1 MPPVPSS
8 EDPPRRRP
16 QLGVILPIAAIVVV
30 LFGVT
35 LALAG
40 KGHSKPKLPHN
51 ATTVKSASYR
61 GATVSPRVPAPPID
75 LRNSLGKRVTMAQ
88 YRGKVALVTFL
99 YVKCPDVC
107 PLITTNLH
115 ATQAKLG
122 ARAKDIPIIAVSVDP
137 HGDTRTSV
145 AEFLRQHDMTGRM
158 QYLIGSGGRLAETW
172 KAWQV
177 GSRRDTASPQLVAHS
192 ALVYGISASGRITT
206 VYPANFK
213 PADIVHDIPLLEH
226 Q

>member
-1 MPPVPSS
+1 MPP
-8 EDPPRRRP
+8 DPPTEPTSRRL
-16 QLGVILPIAAIVVV
+16 QLGVLLPLAAIVVV
-30 LFGVT
+30 LLGVT

-40 KGHSKPKLPHN
+40 RGQSKPNLPGH
-51 ATTVKSASYR
+51 ATTVTSASYR
-61 GATVSPRVPAPPID
+61 GATVSPRVPAPPLD
-75 LRNSLGKRVTMAQ
+75 LRNSLGQRVTMAR
-88 YRGKVALVTFL
+88 YRGKVRLVTFL

-137 HGDTRTSV
+137 HGDTPASV
-145 AEFLRQHDMTGRM
+145 KEFLHQHDMTGRM
-158 QYLIGSGGRLAETW
+158 QYLIGSGDQLARTW

-177 GSRRDTASPQLVAHS
+177 GSKRDTASPQLVAHS
-192 ALVYGISASGRITT
+192 ALIYGISASGKITT

-213 PADIVHDIPLLEH
+213 PADIVHDIPLLER